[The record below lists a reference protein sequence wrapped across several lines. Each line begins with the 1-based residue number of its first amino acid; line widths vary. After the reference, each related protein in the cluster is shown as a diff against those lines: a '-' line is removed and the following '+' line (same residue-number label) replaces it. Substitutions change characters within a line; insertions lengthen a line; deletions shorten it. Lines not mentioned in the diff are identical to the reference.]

1 MVNHDM
7 TASLKEKKV
16 KQTIDKIF
24 DIDMKNPFQKAN
36 ETKKVPLLI
45 VQLICR
51 FPNFPL
57 SSRSPSCLVI
67 ACRNLEFRNG
77 IRQNIGQAT

>member
-1 MVNHDM
+1 
-7 TASLKEKKV
+7 
-16 KQTIDKIF
+16 
-24 DIDMKNPFQKAN
+24 MKNPFQKAN

-45 VQLICR
+45 IQLICR
-51 FPNFPL
+51 LPNFSP

-67 ACRNLEFRNG
+67 ACGNLEFRNG